1 MVGSED
7 SRQQIL
13 VGRRAPDFDV
23 SCTPAPGQTERTASL
38 RNYRDRWLVLMFYP
52 QDFSLVCPTELL
64 AISQRHVDFQDR
76 GAAVLAISTDSIESH
91 EQWIAK
97 PRAQGGLGPIAFPLG
112 SDATGDVS
120 RAYNVYLDSQHLAL
134 RALFLI
140 DPNSVIQFQV
150 VHNMSIGRS
159 TDAILRILQALQVG
173 GLCAENWEP
182 GEQPIDPQKD
192 LRPGSVFSS
201 YRIEETLGTGGF
213 GTVFRAHD
221 LKLRRNV
228 AVKVLKKEHAKRIL
242 HEAQAAAALNHRN
255 VCAVYSVDD
264 STGVPMIVMEY
275 LEGRSLNRVIADG
288 PMSIEKATCIVRDI
302 AAGMAAAHDAGVV
315 HGDLKPANIIL
326 TEEGGAK
333 ILDFGLAG
341 RHKPPAD
348 SDSTL
353 SHSDYLP
360 TGGTPSY
367 MSPER
372 TDGARAS
379 AASDV
384 FSLGLVSCE
393 LACGHHPF
401 AETEALKMLSRIR
414 TIDPVQVAKPVGAR
428 LRPLIEQMLVRDP
441 RERTITMGEIEKSLT

>member
-1 MVGSED
+1 MGSED

-13 VGRRAPDFDV
+13 VGRRAPDFEV
-23 SCTPAPGQTERTASL
+23 SCTPTSAHAGRMASL

-64 AISQRHVDFQDR
+64 AISHRHADFQDR
-76 GAAVLAISTDSIESH
+76 GADVLAISTDAIESH
-91 EQWIAK
+91 EQWLTR
-97 PRAQGGLGPIAFPLG
+97 PRAQGGLGQIEFPLG

-120 RAYNVYLDSQHLAL
+120 RAYNVYLDAQHLAL

-159 TDAILRILQALQVG
+159 TDAILRIMQALQVG

-182 GEQPIDPQKD
+182 GQQSIDPHKD
-192 LRPGSVFSS
+192 LRPGNVISN
-201 YRIEETLGTGGF
+201 YRFEEILGTGGF

-228 AVKVLKKEHAKRIL
+228 AVKVLKKEHAERIL

-264 STGVPMIVMEY
+264 SAGVPMIVMEY
-275 LEGRSLNRVIADG
+275 LEGRTLHRVIADG
-288 PMSIEKATCIVRDI
+288 PVSSEKATGIVRDV
-302 AAGMAAAHDAGVV
+302 AAGMAAAHDAGIV
-315 HGDLKPANIIL
+315 HGALKPANIIL
-326 TEEGGAK
+326 TVEGGAK

-341 RHKPPAD
+341 RYKPRAD

-360 TGGTPSY
+360 SGGTPGY

-372 TDGARAS
+372 TDGARVS
-379 AASDV
+379 AASDI
-384 FSLGLVSCE
+384 FSLGLIVCE

-401 AETEALKMLSRIR
+401 AETEALKVLSRIR
-414 TIDPVQVAKPVGAR
+414 TIDPRQVAKPVGPR
-428 LRPLIEQMLVRDP
+428 LRPLVEQMLVRDP
-441 RERTITMGEIEKSLT
+441 RKRTITMGDIEKSLT